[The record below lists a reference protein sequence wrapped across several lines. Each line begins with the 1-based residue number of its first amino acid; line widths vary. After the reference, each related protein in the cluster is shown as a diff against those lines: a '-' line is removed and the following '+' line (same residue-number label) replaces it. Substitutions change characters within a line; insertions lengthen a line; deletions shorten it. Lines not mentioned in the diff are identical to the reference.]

1 MTSLGSSRGDCPEAL
16 HTTADTR
23 MKTSAAGGHDWFV
36 YVLECTG
43 GTLYTG
49 ISTDV
54 ARRFE
59 QHRTGKGA
67 RYTRARPPLRLLA
80 SFRFDSQSQALKA
93 EIAFKKLR
101 AVAKRRSCAA
111 ASTATTKGKD

>member
-1 MTSLGSSRGDCPEAL
+1 
-16 HTTADTR
+16 
-23 MKTSAAGGHDWFV
+23 MKTGVEVPRDWFL

-59 QHRTGKGA
+59 QHRNGKGA

-80 SFRFDSQSQALKA
+80 SFQFDSQSQALKA
-93 EIAFKKLR
+93 EVAFKKLR
-101 AVAKRRSCAA
+101 PLDKRKCCAD
-111 ASTATTKGKD
+111 ASIAIAEAHD

>member
-1 MTSLGSSRGDCPEAL
+1 
-16 HTTADTR
+16 
-23 MKTSAAGGHDWFV
+23 MKTGIEGRRDWFL

-59 QHRTGKGA
+59 QHRIGKGA

-80 SFRFDSQSQALKA
+80 SFQFDSQSQALIA
-93 EIAFKKLR
+93 EVAFKKLR
-101 AVAKRRSCAA
+101 AAAKRKCCGD
-111 ASTATTKGKD
+111 ASIAMAEAHD

>member
-1 MTSLGSSRGDCPEAL
+1 
-16 HTTADTR
+16 
-23 MKTSAAGGHDWFV
+23 MKSAAHGRRDWFL

-59 QHRTGKGA
+59 QHRNGKGA
-67 RYTRARPPLRLLA
+67 RYTRARPPLRVLA
-80 SFRFDSQSQALKA
+80 SFQFDSQSQALKA

-101 AVAKRRSCAA
+101 PLDKRKCCEDASIAIAEAREHYGDAA
-111 ASTATTKGKD
+111 TP